1 MFLAKKMM
9 LGIVLLGLLLGLC
22 STAQAS
28 HRAKSC
34 KYSAASPIIIET
46 NDKDLWW
53 LNAKEIVYK
62 HVQELIDQNSSEIR
76 RDVRH
81 SKFARGNAN
90 RKWVAITFDDGPHPA
105 YTPQILSI
113 LKKNKA
119 KATFF
124 VVGMMAEQFP
134 DLVRD
139 EIADGHSVG
148 NHTYHHVNLT
158 KIPEI
163 YVAAELK
170 ACGQILQAITGQ
182 APHLFRPPGG
192 DYNDNI
198 ASTADRLG
206 YTTVLWTDDPGDYA
220 SPGEKVIDQRTI
232 ERLSNG
238 GIILIHDGIKQ
249 TIDLLPSLIKQLK
262 AKGFELVTI
271 DEMMGR
277 KVAQRISN

>member
-1 MFLAKKMM
+1 MCTLKRVM
-9 LGIVLLGLLLGLC
+9 LGITVLCLMIGVSGA
-22 STAQAS
+22 TQAA
-28 HRAKSC
+28 RKS
-34 KYSAASPIIIET
+34 KNKPPAANPIIIET
-46 NDKDLWW
+46 HDKDLWW

-62 HVQELIDQNSSEIR
+62 NVQQLIDQNASEIK

-81 SKFARGNAN
+81 AKFARGNTN

-105 YTPQILSI
+105 YTPQLLNI

-139 EIADGHSVG
+139 EIAAGHSVG

-158 KIPEI
+158 RIPPV

-192 DYNDNI
+192 DYNDAI
-198 ASTADRLG
+198 ASTAENLG

-220 SPGEKVIDQRTI
+220 SPGQKVIDDRTI
-232 ERLSNG
+232 QRLSNG
-238 GIILIHDGIKQ
+238 GIILIHDGVQQ
-249 TIDLLPSLIKQLK
+249 TIDLLPSLIKQLR

-277 KVAQRISN
+277 KVVQRTSN